1 MVWSTSLHEHPD
13 NNPEE
18 AADLRQRAYS
28 PWHELFLRGG
38 QLVSERKVPRDEANW
53 PAFAAGVL
61 PVRFT
66 A

>member
-38 QLVSERKVPRDEANW
+38 QLVSERKVPRDEVN
-53 PAFAAGVL
+53 
-61 PVRFT
+61 
-66 A
+66 